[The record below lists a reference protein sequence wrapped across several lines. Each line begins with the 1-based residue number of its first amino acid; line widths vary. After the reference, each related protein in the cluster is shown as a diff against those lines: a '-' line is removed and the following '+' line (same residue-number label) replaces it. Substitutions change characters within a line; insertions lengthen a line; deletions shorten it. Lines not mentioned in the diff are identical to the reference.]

1 MKRLLQNLT
10 LEIFLFSLVFYEY
23 LFKIRGKLSKL
34 KKTERSKLAAFYL
47 NRKTN
52 PYSEKNRDFCF
63 LKNLEFLTI
72 FGKIKP
78 L

>member
-34 KKTERSKLAAFYL
+34 KKQKDQ
-47 NRKTN
+47 NW
-52 PYSEKNRDFCF
+52 
-63 LKNLEFLTI
+63 
-72 FGKIKP
+72 P
-78 L
+78 LFI